1 MDLTQ
6 YELLLLFVGLLGTIF
21 KFQRDYTILTA
32 RVISLEKH
40 ETEVK
45 DLLSKLCEG
54 MQEIKLLLA
63 EQGIK

>member
-6 YELLLLFVGLLGTIF
+6 YELLGLAGGLLGTIF
-21 KFQRDYTILTA
+21 KFQRDYTVLTA

-40 ETEVK
+40 ENEVK
-45 DLLSKLCEG
+45 ELLKELCTG
-54 MQEIKLLLA
+54 MQDIKILLA

>member
-6 YELLLLFVGLLGTIF
+6 YELLALAIGLLGTAF
-21 KFQRDYTILTA
+21 KFQRDYTVLTA

-45 DLLSKLCEG
+45 EMLKELCQG
-54 MQEIKLLLA
+54 MQDIKLLLA
-63 EQGIK
+63 EKGIK

>member
-6 YELLLLFVGLLGTIF
+6 YEMIGLLAGLLATIF

-32 RVISLEKH
+32 RVVSLEKH
-40 ETEVK
+40 ENEVK
-45 DLLSKLCEG
+45 EMLKELCTG
-54 MQEIKLLLA
+54 MQDIKLLLA

>member
-6 YELLLLFVGLLGTIF
+6 YELLLLFMGLLGTTF

-45 DLLSKLCEG
+45 DLLGKLCEG

-63 EQGIK
+63 ERGIK